1 MNACWF
7 EVKSLNKNAMI
18 LPVNAMSNY
27 TSRSAKRFLIS
38 SARPFN
44 ATSSSFREKTSLI
57 FTTPLSSSASPN
69 TTAYGMP
76 KNKNQYI
83 ASSNDCSIKIST
95 IFFAVL
101 QLNE

>member
-7 EVKSLNKNAMI
+7 EVRNLNKNAMI
-18 LPVNAMSNY
+18 LLANAINSY
-27 TSRSAKRFLIS
+27 TSRPAKRFLIS

-44 ATSSSFREKTSLI
+44 GTSSSFREKTSLI

-76 KNKNQYI
+76 ENQ
-83 ASSNDCSIKIST
+83 SNNNSNQIKST
-95 IFFAVL
+95 FNVILMVL
-101 QLNE
+101 GSNS